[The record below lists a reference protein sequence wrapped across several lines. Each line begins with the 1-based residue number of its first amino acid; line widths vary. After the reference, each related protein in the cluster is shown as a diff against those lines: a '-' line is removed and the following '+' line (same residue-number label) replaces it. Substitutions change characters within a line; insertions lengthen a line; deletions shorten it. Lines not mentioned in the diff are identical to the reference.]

1 MAVCFI
7 SKQIGRIACA
17 LKTKFLTVDF
27 VFLKRLS
34 LSRNKD
40 RSEDVRSRLLTSDL
54 FNNRSFVERTRFP
67 SDQAAS
73 FSDCIF
79 LPAFLRSTI

>member
-1 MAVCFI
+1 MNVVGEAQGTWLILPSRFFAPPAMAVCFI

-34 LSRNKD
+34 LSRKQGPI
-40 RSEDVRSRLLTSDL
+40 RRRQV
-54 FNNRSFVERTRFP
+54 
-67 SDQAAS
+67 
-73 FSDCIF
+73 
-79 LPAFLRSTI
+79 STLDK